1 MGLTMGLTAYCDGER
16 FMGFRPPPNRV
27 AIRRQDEGSTRKTLL
42 KAQNSS
48 TLPSK
53 WDSREM
59 GWVSSVKNQGNVGA
73 CWAFAACAAIE
84 TQLLKAERGEW
95 DLSEKNMVNLHGFEP
110 GFSVGGDSDMAAA
123 YLLRWGGAVA
133 ETNDVYVETKSK
145 WTGSKPLNPAL
156 HIQNVI
162 WVPTRENVYDN
173 DTLKKAIMYHGAV
186 SASIFW
192 NESYVST
199 SNYYCDA
206 SVGVNH
212 AVAVVGWDNNYP
224 SNNFN
229 RTPGGNGAYLIKNSW
244 GTNKGDKGYYWVSY
258 YDECFAMWLDSYVF
272 IPATDDENDDAVYGY
287 DKLGCLY
294 PPITCDLVAAA
305 FTSSWNEELAA
316 VGVYS
321 SMDDCPY
328 EVSVYTNVTRTTSTM
343 SPNPL
348 AGGALA
354 CTFSGTLET
363 AGFTTV
369 HLPAP
374 VRLADRTNFVV
385 VYKQTTTD
393 PDYWISYSCNYEDG
407 TPYSR
412 VTANPGNTYRGN
424 VSKGKTTWT
433 DLATED
439 AIACLKAYTRS
450 TIAATDTPSESD
462 DGTATLEWLANTNA
476 TLYAETAETFGAIA
490 GLVGANGRSLYASC
504 LAGFDPANAE
514 DGELEVYIS
523 VTNNIPYLSWK
534 PDLGSTSR
542 KYTVFGTESL
552 YPLNWQIVTPENKTD
567 MKFFRV
573 TVEMP

>member
-1 MGLTMGLTAYCDGER
+1 
-16 FMGFRPPPNRV
+16 
-27 AIRRQDEGSTRKTLL
+27 
-42 KAQNSS
+42 
-48 TLPSK
+48 
-53 WDSREM
+53 M

-95 DLSEKNMVNLHGFEP
+95 DLSEKNMVNLHGFEID
-110 GFSVGGDSDMAAA
+110 FSIGGNNEMATA

-133 ETNDVYVETKSK
+133 ETNDVYVETKSD
-145 WTGSKPLNPAL
+145 WTDSKPLNPAL
-156 HIQNVI
+156 RIQNVI
-162 WVPTRENVYDN
+162 LVPSRNSVSDN
-173 DTLKKAIMYHGAV
+173 DTLKKAIKDHGAV
-186 SASIFW
+186 STSILW
-192 NESYVST
+192 NYSYEST
-199 SNYYCDA
+199 SNYYCNVD
-206 SVGVNH
+206 SGEGH
-212 AVAVVGWDNNYP
+212 AIAVVGWDDNYP
-224 SNNFN
+224 ASNFN
-229 RTPGGNGAYLIKNSW
+229 HTPGGDGAYLIKNSW
-244 GTNKGDKGYYWVSY
+244 GTGEGDMGYYWVSY
-258 YDECFAMWLDSYVF
+258 YDTSFAMSEGYVF
-272 IPATDDENDDAVYGY
+272 IPATDDENYDAVYGY
-287 DKLGCLY
+287 DRLGCVET
-294 PPITCDLVAAA
+294 INNGFVAAA
-305 FTSSWNEELAA
+305 FTSAWNEELAA

-321 SMDDCPY
+321 YTKNCYY
-328 EVSVYTNVTRTTSTM
+328 EVSVYTNVTRTTSIK

-348 AGGALA
+348 AGGTRA
-354 CTFSGTLET
+354 CTFSGTLAT

-369 HLPAP
+369 HLPTP

-385 VYKQTTTD
+385 VYEQTSTS
-393 PDYWISYSCNYEDG
+393 PQYAISSSYDYDDRM
-407 TPYSR
+407 PYSR
-412 VTANPGNTYRGN
+412 VTANPGNTYW
-424 VSKGKTTWT
+424 GKVDSGTTNWT

-552 YPLNWQIVTPENKTD
+552 CPLNWQIVTPENKSD